1 MIKGTIT
8 GCILYVLLV
17 IGDYFCHTQTER
29 LLLNIDFITHQK
41 KVALLIELIPH
52 ILVSIVL
59 YKTLQYLYHKKKL
72 LYLPIIFA
80 ITIFIALYF
89 ILLDIARYYEYHTSI
104 KMFVVWMTAHIIY
117 LLIVYIFIRKEVGHA
132 DIQSE

>member
-1 MIKGTIT
+1 M
-8 GCILYVLLV
+8 LLV

-104 KMFVVWMTAHIIY
+104 KMFIVWMIAHVIY
-117 LLIVYIFIRKEVGHA
+117 LLIVYILIRKEVGHA
-132 DIQSE
+132 NIQSE